1 MTVAKLLIVEDDNEI
16 NHMIKDYFELHDFQT
31 RQAFSGTEAILLMQQ
46 EKFDAIILDLMLP
59 GKSGEEIISVLKSS
73 QDIPVIAISAKDKD
87 QASIEML
94 KLGADDF
101 LAKPFNIE
109 ELFLR
114 VEKNIQL
121 YHRIQSNENQTDT
134 LSFGNLEISEN
145 KREAWVD
152 HQLLSLTG
160 KEFEI
165 LLLLIKA
172 PHQVFTKDKIL
183 KIVWRDDVEI
193 DTNSVA
199 VHISNLRKK
208 IGTQVVIKTIWGIGF
223 KLEISL

>member
-1 MTVAKLLIVEDDNEI
+1 MKLLIVEDDNEI
-16 NHMIKDYFELHDFQT
+16 NHMIKDYFELHNYQT
-31 RQAFSGTEAILLMQQ
+31 SQAFSGTEAILLMGRG
-46 EKFDAIILDLMLP
+46 EFDAIILDLMLP
-59 GKSGEEIISVLKSS
+59 GKSGEEVIGSLKKLL
-73 QDIPVIAISAKDKD
+73 DIPVIAISAKDKD
-87 QASIEML
+87 QASVEML

-109 ELFLR
+109 ELYLR

-121 YHRIQSNENQTDT
+121 YRRILSNDEQTNSI
-134 LSFGNLEISEN
+134 SFGNLEISEA
-145 KREAWVD
+145 KREAKLN
-152 HQLLSLTG
+152 HQLIKLTG
-160 KEFEI
+160 KEFDI
-165 LLLLIKA
+165 LLMLMKS

-183 KIVWRDDVEI
+183 EIVWQDDVEV

-223 KLEISL
+223 KLELSL